1 LNHLLCWINQNAAGL
16 TAVFTFLYLIATI
29 LIFIEARKSADASK
43 TSAVAAT
50 EAVKAAQSS
59 AGAASQ
65 SVALMRQ
72 QMEEQAIRCEIAVR
86 SGVDAA
92 LETTGVWRAR
102 TGDFANMN
110 SLKSL
115 PPTDNLVLPRTVV
128 ESLAL
133 IDVQMAMKLS
143 AALNQMGLARD
154 VIEST
159 RNVDN
164 KGGMNIGHFQR
175 TGHEAD
181 KYLDAAAERLQ
192 EVSLFLGKQKG

>member
-1 LNHLLCWINQNAAGL
+1 LNHLFCWINQNAAGL

-43 TSAVAAT
+43 TSAGAAT

-59 AGAASQ
+59 ASSASE
-65 SVALMRQ
+65 SAALMRKQ
-72 QMEEQAIRCEIAVR
+72 IKEQAIRCETAVR
-86 SGVDAA
+86 SGVDTA
-92 LETTGVWRAR
+92 LETTGVWRGR
-102 TGDFANMN
+102 TGEFANMN

-115 PPTDNLVLPRTVV
+115 PPTDNLILPRTVV
-128 ESLAL
+128 ESAAL

-143 AALNQMGLARD
+143 AALSQMGLARD

-175 TGHEAD
+175 AGHEAA
-181 KYLDAAAERLQ
+181 KHLDAAAERLQ
-192 EVSLFLGKQKG
+192 EVSLFLGKHEG

>member
-16 TAVFTFLYLIATI
+16 TAIFTFLYLIATI
-29 LIFIEARKSADASK
+29 LIFNEARKSADASK
-43 TSAVAAT
+43 TSAGAAT

-59 AGAASQ
+59 ASAASE
-65 SVALMRQ
+65 SATLMRQ
-72 QMEEQAIRCEIAVR
+72 QIEEQAIRCEIAVR
-86 SGVDAA
+86 SGIDVA
-92 LETTGVWRAR
+92 LKTTEVWRAR

-110 SLKSL
+110 NLKSL

-133 IDVQMAMKLS
+133 IDIQMAMKLS
-143 AALNQMGLARD
+143 AALNEMGLARD

-159 RNVDN
+159 RNVEN
-164 KGGMNIGHFQR
+164 KSGMNIGHFQR
-175 TGHEAD
+175 AGHEAD
-181 KYLDAAAERLQ
+181 KYLDAAAERLH